1 MLASP
6 TVKWPKEFYELR
18 RGVGCPMCAQ
28 GRPEETEYGILM
40 AASVL
45 AVIPVELFF
54 LVIQRRFVEGIATT
68 GIRG

>member
-1 MLASP
+1 
-6 TVKWPKEFYELR
+6 
-18 RGVGCPMCAQ
+18 
-28 GRPEETEYGILM
+28 M

-45 AVIPVELFF
+45 ALIPVVLFF

>member
-1 MLASP
+1 
-6 TVKWPKEFYELR
+6 V
-18 RGVGCPMCAQ
+18 V
-28 GRPEETEYGILM
+28 EYGILM

-45 AVIPVELFF
+45 ALIPVVLFF